1 MVRGILQ
8 ALTELFSSNWLAL
21 AVGLILGIST
31 LLLIRAGQVWRHRQV
46 FGYSVYTADSIRK
59 RLLRWSAAGVF
70 IALGVGLAYLLLP
83 QQSLFAPPVA
93 EAEPTPV
100 NPLEGMR
107 LVIPKLAVEAPLIE
121 APFVAQQWDISRL
134 TNEVAHLAGTAYPG
148 QPGNAVL
155 AGHITIPG
163 GGWGPFQELDQL
175 EAGDR
180 VFIEQGRL
188 TWVYEVTERRIVE
201 PGDVEVAFPTNDT
214 RLTLLTCAGWS
225 DILDSYAQRIVVIA
239 LLVQ

>member
-1 MVRGILQ
+1 MRGVFQ
-8 ALTELFSSNWLAL
+8 ALIELAIANWLTL
-21 AVGLILGIST
+21 AVGLILGVSV
-31 LLLIRAGQVWRHRQV
+31 LLLIRAGQVWQHRQA
-46 FGYSVYTADSIRK
+46 FGYSVYTADSLRK
-59 RLLRWSAAGVF
+59 RLVRWSMAGVLLT
-70 IALGVGLAYLLLP
+70 LGIGLAYLLLP
-83 QQSLFAPPVA
+83 RQSFSLPVA
-93 EAEPTPV
+93 DVAPTAV

-155 AGHITIPG
+155 AGHITVPG
-163 GGWGPFQELDQL
+163 GGWGPFQELDRL

-201 PGDVEVAFPTNDT
+201 PGDVQVAFPTEDT

-239 LLVQ
+239 RLVE

>member
-1 MVRGILQ
+1 
-8 ALTELFSSNWLAL
+8 LFGANWLAL
-21 AVGLILGIST
+21 AVGLILGISV
-31 LLLIRAGQVWRHRQV
+31 LLVIRAGQVWRHRQA
-46 FGYSVYTADSIRK
+46 FGYSVYAADSLRK
-59 RLLRWSAAGVF
+59 RLLRWSAAGVLL
-70 IALGVGLAYLLLP
+70 AVTVGLVYLLLP
-83 QQSLFAPPVA
+83 RQPLLPPSAA

-107 LVIPKLAVEAPLIE
+107 LVIPKLAVDAPLIE

-163 GGWGPFQELDQL
+163 GGWGPFQELERLD
-175 EAGDR
+175 AGDR
-180 VFIEQGRL
+180 IFIEQGRL

-201 PGDVEVAFPTNDT
+201 PDDVEVAFPTNDT

-239 LLVQ
+239 VLVQ